1 MPTTTA
7 TAYYASNSGTRIKS
21 YRYSSWTNSPKVNKK
36 LVLRSNP
43 HTFIRSELIR
53 DDRKPGRNNLEHPWG
68 SSYLAPS
75 HFDISWSR
83 LETRSYQQF
92 RRKLYQGS
100 ASLGVTLGSYKQSRE
115 MIVKRYQQLRS
126 RADEALA
133 KAAHDVVKQGP
144 LKAAADLHLEVIF
157 GWMPL
162 LSDVIAAAT
171 TVIDHPPVHRFIR
184 ATAAQTAYTD
194 KFAYP
199 FNNST
204 WKGARGEFI
213 LRSSRGARVTVSNPN
228 LWLAERAG
236 LLNPAAVA
244 WDLVPWSFVVNMVS
258 NTGVLVNSITDY
270 AGLTIDSGYRSRIA
284 EGVCH
289 YDTQYYVPSLKYT
302 GVLSYKV
309 REKTVTLD
317 PVAVPSLTFRI
328 PEANWEL
335 AATAASLF
343 AQKFGR
349 LLRITSFR

>member
-1 MPTTTA
+1 MPSTSATT
-7 TAYYASNSGTRIKS
+7 YYVSNSGTRVKS
-21 YRYSSWTNSPKVNKK
+21 YRTSTWTNSPKVNGK

-43 HTFIRSELIR
+43 HTFVRSELIR
-53 DDRKPGRNNLEHPWG
+53 DDRKPGRNNLESPWG
-68 SSYLAPS
+68 GNPLLPS
-75 HFDISWSR
+75 HFDIKWAR

-115 MIVKRYQQLRS
+115 MIVKRYQQLAS
-126 RADEALA
+126 RADETIA
-133 KAAHDVVKQGP
+133 KAAHDVVKRGP

-157 GWMPL
+157 GWVPL
-162 LSDVIAAAT
+162 LTDVMAAAT

-184 ATAAQTAYTD
+184 VSSVQTEYTD

-199 FNNST
+199 FNNYT
-204 WKGARGEFI
+204 WRGARGEFI

-236 LLNPAAVA
+236 LLNLAAVA
-244 WDLVPWSFVVNMVS
+244 WDIVPWSFVVNMVS
-258 NTGVLVNSITDY
+258 NVGVLVNSITDY
-270 AGLTIDSGYRSRIA
+270 AGLTIDSGYKSRIA

-289 YDTQYYVPSLKYT
+289 YDTQYYEPNWKYS
-302 GVLSYKV
+302 GVMRYKV

-317 PVAVPSLTFRI
+317 PIAVPSLTYRI

-349 LLRITSFR
+349 VLRITSFR